1 MLEVMKKYFLPIIFM
16 TIWSCEDEV
25 LSEPNPL
32 IGDWD
37 LVSARHILLR
47 PIPDTIIFNV
57 DGTNTY
63 QTRTLAD
70 NGVFNYQGYLNGDL
84 VNGGGTWV
92 SNDTT
97 LTFIEMGSGT
107 DVWDYTMLD
116 DDNWVFETISYDDVL
131 GLSVHLKYGWTR
143 QNSLERR

>member
-1 MLEVMKKYFLPIIFM
+1 MKKFFLPIIFM
-16 TIWSCEDEV
+16 TFWSCGDEV
-25 LSEPNPL
+25 SSEANPL

-37 LVSARHILLR
+37 LVSVRHILLR

-57 DGTNTY
+57 DGLNTY

-70 NGVFNYQGYLNGDL
+70 NGVFNYQGYLNGGL

-92 SNDTT
+92 SSDTT

-107 DVWDYTMLD
+107 NVCDYTMDD
-116 DDNWVFETISYDDVL
+116 DDNWFFETTSYDDVL
-131 GLSVHLKYGWTR
+131 GLSVLLKYVLTR
-143 QNSLERR
+143 KNHLGNR

>member
-1 MLEVMKKYFLPIIFM
+1 MKKFFLPIIFM
-16 TIWSCEDEV
+16 TFWSCGDEV
-25 LSEPNPL
+25 SSEADPL

-37 LVSARHILLR
+37 LVSVRHILLR

-57 DGTNTY
+57 DGLNTY

-70 NGVFNYQGYLNGDL
+70 NGVFNYQGYLNGGL

-92 SNDTT
+92 SSDKKV
-97 LTFIEMGSGT
+97 TFFEMGSGKN
-107 DVWDYTMLD
+107 VCDYKMD
-116 DDNWVFETISYDDVL
+116 DEDKWFFETTSYDDVL

-143 QNSLERR
+143 KNHLGNR

>member
-1 MLEVMKKYFLPIIFM
+1 MKKKFLPIIFI
-16 TIWSCEDEV
+16 TFWSCENEV
-25 LSEPNPL
+25 SSEANPL

-37 LVSARHILLR
+37 LVSTRHILLR
-47 PIPDTIIFNV
+47 PIPDTIIFDV
-57 DGTNTY
+57 DGINTY

-70 NGVFNYQGYLNGDL
+70 NGVFNYQGYLNGGL

-92 SNDTT
+92 SSDTT

-107 DVWDYTMLD
+107 NVCDYTMDD
-116 DDNWVFETISYDDVL
+116 DDNWFFETTSYDDVL

-143 QNSLERR
+143 KNHLGTR

>member
-1 MLEVMKKYFLPIIFM
+1 MKKFFLPIIFM
-16 TIWSCEDEV
+16 TFWSCGDEV
-25 LSEPNPL
+25 SSETNPL

-37 LVSARHILLR
+37 LVSVRHILLR

-57 DGTNTY
+57 DGLNTY

-70 NGVFNYQGYLNGDL
+70 NGVFNYQGYLNGGL

-92 SNDTT
+92 SSDTT

-107 DVWDYTMLD
+107 NVCDYTMDD
-116 DDNWVFETISYDDVL
+116 DDNWFFETTSYDDVL

-143 QNSLERR
+143 KNHLGNR

>member
-1 MLEVMKKYFLPIIFM
+1 MKKYFLPIIFM
-16 TIWSCEDEV
+16 TFWGCEDEI
-25 LSEPNPL
+25 LSETNPL

-47 PIPDTIIFNV
+47 PIPDTIIFDV
-57 DGTNTY
+57 DGINTY
-63 QTRTLAD
+63 QTRTLAE
-70 NGVFNYQGYLNGDL
+70 NGIFNYQGYLNGDL

-107 DVWDYTMLD
+107 EVWDYTMSD
-116 DDNWVFETISYDDVL
+116 DDNWFFETTLYDDVL

-143 QNSLERR
+143 NNHLGNR